1 MSPANL
7 GAVRRLL
14 LTSAVLASFSVPL
27 TAQVVEK
34 GRTFADL
41 TATHPCSSA
50 YLDRIARVTDC
61 DAADDIG
68 NGEGAF
74 QCWATCDG
82 SAPWTNL
89 SIGGGGAGGGAG
101 DVLLAGDA
109 DGQVIQGISG
119 SDQARVDIGV
129 TDTTSAR
136 LLGSGATPAIA
147 FADDQYAGI
156 KSPDTNSDCQ
166 VTNGA
171 AGCNSDGA
179 VSFLVNPAGYFGA
192 TSTSFYAGSPSGATS
207 IGLSDGAF
215 RVTYAQTPPTNANDA
230 CTTGDTIDTATFHY
244 YCAATDTWVRVAM
257 ATWP

>member
-1 MSPANL
+1 M
-7 GAVRRLL
+7 GAVRLPFL
-14 LTSAVLASFSVPL
+14 AAAVLASFAVPL
-27 TAQVVEK
+27 SAQVVEK

-82 SAPWTNL
+82 SAPWAAV
-89 SIGGGGAGGGAG
+89 SIGGGAGGGAG

-119 SDQARVDIGV
+119 SDKARVDIGV
-129 TDTTSAR
+129 VDTSSAR
-136 LLGSGATPAIA
+136 LIGSGSTPAYV
-147 FADDQYAGI
+147 FADNQYSGIGSFNGTSSITVSDAQIQMDAGSGTASI
-156 KSPDTNSDCQ
+156 NFGTVNSWMDLTETYFEFG
-166 VTNGA
+166 VGA
-171 AGCNSDGA
+171 ASLNISE
-179 VSFLVNPAGYFGA
+179 
-192 TSTSFYAGSPSGATS
+192 T
-207 IGLSDGAF
+207 AF
-215 RVTYAQTPPTNANDA
+215 RVVYGQTPPTNANDT